1 MNKILH
7 MVSGVWRFYSDGFK
21 HMTWGR
27 TLWIIIMV
35 KLFIMFAVLRIFFF
49 TPDMQGLTEEQKS
62 ERVGTLLEQR

>member
-1 MNKILH
+1 
-7 MVSGVWRFYSDGFK
+7 MVSGVWRFYSDGFQ

-35 KLFIMFAVLRIFFF
+35 KLFIMFAVLRLFFF

-62 ERVGTLLEQR
+62 ERVGTLLEHR